1 MKISKTEPLW
11 YNFLFLSKS
20 KLPNFVAVISI
31 GIVEIH
37 LSDWRFCKKPFEEDD
52 VSLFHGSFS
61 LCAITYKKRH
71 KLPNKGNKG
80 FLKGLCWN
88 RPGTIQYGAEWTFI
102 EMLHCKEDTIEVF
115 PEMKL
120 RVHVPNFYINVSVS
134 DLYIPTIC
142 PPNLMQQNRRTDCW
156 TICINRS
163 QRHECMYRNWE
174 RGLAVSYL
182 GIFVSKFWYS
192 RK

>member
-1 MKISKTEPLW
+1 
-11 YNFLFLSKS
+11 
-20 KLPNFVAVISI
+20 
-31 GIVEIH
+31 
-37 LSDWRFCKKPFEEDD
+37 

-142 PPNLMQQNRRTDCW
+142 PPNLLQQNRRTDCW

-163 QRHECMYRNWE
+163 QRHECIGIGNEVSQFHIWEYFFQSFGTVSLQCNICSNRRSRNVTC
-174 RGLAVSYL
+174 RSLLLTIS
-182 GIFVSKFWYS
+182 
-192 RK
+192 